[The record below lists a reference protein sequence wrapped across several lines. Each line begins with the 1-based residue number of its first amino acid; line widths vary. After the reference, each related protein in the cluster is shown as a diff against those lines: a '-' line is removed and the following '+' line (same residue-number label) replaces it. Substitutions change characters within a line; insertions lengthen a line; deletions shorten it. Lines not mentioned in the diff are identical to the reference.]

1 MSRRTCT
8 GHRSL
13 GPCYISVGIRRQCQ
27 HKTGPWYLLT
37 ILIRSG
43 TWFGL
48 WDESRN
54 SLSFTFPN
62 SQNSKMFSPVTSR
75 VVWWAGVAGTG
86 MVFLGI
92 TRSLIYV
99 EVLRVTDIVQTSG
112 VVYPASRRRLS
123 HRSHNEQFSALTTAS
138 RRSDRIKRNLYRK
151 RLDPGSASL
160 SQAARWDQR
169 MTP

>member
-1 MSRRTCT
+1 
-8 GHRSL
+8 
-13 GPCYISVGIRRQCQ
+13 
-27 HKTGPWYLLT
+27 
-37 ILIRSG
+37 
-43 TWFGL
+43 
-48 WDESRN
+48 
-54 SLSFTFPN
+54 
-62 SQNSKMFSPVTSR
+62 
-75 VVWWAGVAGTG
+75 

-99 EVLRVTDIVQTSG
+99 EVRRVIDVVQTSG

-123 HRSHNEQFSALTTAS
+123 HRSHNEQFSALITAS